1 MSFLLPSSFLLLT
14 LRATLTINTIGCTS
28 YLHELAAR
36 VDKPVETVIRY
47 EAARILG
54 QCISRTKA
62 RSRERIVTQVNFRNR
77 TLWANGDPDNPKQRG
92 SFVAG
97 FGKRGEGW
105 LFETSNWNGKG
116 KRPRLISGKS
126 FHPMEFFH
134 WSDERWARWQSHL
147 AAIQAKL
154 HDVTQHARSRGVSKA
169 TWLQIARDLG
179 LESLLSPSPPAYV
192 KSAISRDG
200 HVYRH
205 GFGRQ
210 FRSPAQFFLEL
221 ENNSNLVIN
230 RLDGAFI
237 LRTAIERRRKSFY
250 DNIERDVFST
260 VANISRRYPGISVL

>member
-1 MSFLLPSSFLLLT
+1 MIFLVLLM
-14 LRATLTINTIGCTS
+14 RATVTINTIGCSS

-36 VDKPVETVIRY
+36 VEKPVETVIRY
-47 EAARILG
+47 EAGRILG

-62 RSRERIVTQVNFRNR
+62 RRRERIVTQVNFRNR
-77 TLWANGDPDNPKQRG
+77 TLWANGDPENPAQRG

-97 FGKRGEGW
+97 FGKSGEGW

-147 AAIQAKL
+147 AAIQAKV
-154 HDVTQHARSRGVSKA
+154 HDVAQHVQSRGVSKA

-179 LESLLSPSPPAYV
+179 IESLVSPTPPSYV
-192 KSAISRDG
+192 KSAVSRDG
-200 HVYRH
+200 RVYKH

-210 FRSPAQFFLEL
+210 YSQPSQFFLEL
-221 ENNSNLVIN
+221 ENNSNLVVN
-230 RLDGAFI
+230 RLDGAAI
-237 LRTAIERRRKSFY
+237 LSSAIYRRRKNFY
-250 DNIERDVFST
+250 DNVERDVFST
-260 VANISRRYPGISVL
+260 IANISRRYPGITLL